1 VGRWAPDARAR
12 LETAA
17 LDLFVEHGY
26 EETTVAQIAERAG
39 LNRATF
45 FRHFADKREVL
56 FAGEDVLAGLFA
68 DAIRAAPPRATL
80 IACLQAALAAVGDTM
95 TPQRRATARRRI
107 LILAADSEL
116 HERGQLKYARI
127 TSSIADALRE
137 RGRDDLTARLAAD
150 LGLLAFR
157 VAFERWMKAGEEEPF
172 PPFAVKALNDLQ
184 TRAAEFSDPVTNGER
199 THSGPHT
206 SGRSAA
212 SATST

>member
-1 VGRWAPDARAR
+1 MTPSLSRAPARR
-12 LETAA
+12 TAA
-17 LDLFVEHGY
+17 S
-26 EETTVAQIAERAG
+26 
-39 LNRATF
+39 
-45 FRHFADKREVL
+45 
-56 FAGEDVLAGLFA
+56 
-68 DAIRAAPPRATL
+68 APPQATL

-137 RGRDDLTARLAAD
+137 RGLDDLTARLAAD

-172 PPFAVKALNDLQ
+172 PPLAVKALNDLQ
-184 TRAAEFSDPVTNGER
+184 TRAAKFSDPATDGER
-199 THSGPHT
+199 THPGPHM
-206 SGRSAA
+206 SDRPAASAA
-212 SATST
+212 ST

>member
-1 VGRWAPDARAR
+1 VGRWAPDARVR

-17 LDLFVEHGY
+17 LDLFVENGY

-68 DAIRAAPPRATL
+68 DAIRAAPPEAKL
-80 IACLQAALAAVGDTM
+80 ITCLQAALAAVGDTM
-95 TPQRRATARRRI
+95 TPQRRATASRRI
-107 LILAADSEL
+107 LIVTADSAL
-116 HERGQLKYARI
+116 QERGQLKYARI

-137 RGRDDLTARLAAD
+137 RGVDDLTARLAAD
-150 LGLLAFR
+150 LCLLAFR
-157 VAFERWMKAGEEEPF
+157 VAFERWMKAAEDEPF

-184 TRAAEFSDPVTNGER
+184 TRAAEFSDP
-199 THSGPHT
+199 
-206 SGRSAA
+206 
-212 SATST
+212 

>member
-1 VGRWAPDARAR
+1 MRRSRITYTVTVGRWAPDARAR

-26 EETTVAQIAERAG
+26 EKTTVAQIAERAG

-68 DAIRAAPPRATL
+68 DAIRAAPPQATL
-80 IACLQAALAAVGDTM
+80 TACLQAALAAAGDTM

-107 LILAADSEL
+107 QILAADSEL

-127 TSSIADALRE
+127 TGSIADALRE
-137 RGRDDLTARLAAD
+137 RGVDDLTARLAAD
-150 LGLLAFR
+150 VGLLAFR

-172 PPFAVKALNDLQ
+172 PPFALQALDDLQ
-184 TRAAEFSDPVTNGER
+184 TRAAELR
-199 THSGPHT
+199 
-206 SGRSAA
+206 
-212 SATST
+212 

>member
-1 VGRWAPDARAR
+1 VGRWAPDARVR

-17 LDLFVEHGY
+17 LDLFVENGY

-68 DAIRAAPPRATL
+68 DAIRAAPPEAEV

-95 TPQRRATARRRI
+95 TPQRRATASRRI
-107 LILAADSEL
+107 LIVTADSAL
-116 HERGQLKYARI
+116 QERGQLKYARI

-137 RGRDDLTARLAAD
+137 RGVDDLTARLAAD

-157 VAFERWMKAGEEEPF
+157 VAFERWMKAAEDEPF

-184 TRAAEFSDPVTNGER
+184 TRAAEFSD
-199 THSGPHT
+199 S
-206 SGRSAA
+206 
-212 SATST
+212 